1 MNYKSIKKLS
11 KQINKDNYLNAL
23 GLVGIGL
30 IITAAFCALPFM
42 IRKLFIGNFS
52 TYSVIFLF
60 ISSVYYV
67 FRAAYSAG
75 ETAWYSGR
83 ITRRKDCYKR
93 FIFWLKPKYV
103 FKAIRLKTLLFLI
116 KSTVTIVFVSPA
128 LLTILFAIN
137 LAFTGG
143 IEVSVF
149 AALIIGGFVLMLVG
163 LIFSFIINQRFFL
176 AKYLLS
182 DNPKLGVFQVI
193 KQSNNLTE
201 GQLHYIVKFRL
212 GFIPWFLLCL
222 LIFPTIYVYPHYKQS
237 SCIIAKELRL

>member
-1 MNYKSIKKLS
+1 MNYKNVKKLS
-11 KQINKDNYLNAL
+11 KQINKDNYLNAF
-23 GLVGIGL
+23 GLAATGL
-30 IITAAFCALPFM
+30 IITAIFCILPILIKKLFVGRFM
-42 IRKLFIGNFS
+42 I
-52 TYSVIFLF
+52 YSVLFLVV
-60 ISSVYYV
+60 SSGYYV
-67 FRAAYSAG
+67 FRTAFSAG

-83 ITRRKDCYKR
+83 ITKRKDCYKR

-116 KSTVTIVFVSPA
+116 KKAVTLVFVSPA
-128 LLTILFAIN
+128 LLTILFAIS

-143 IEVSVF
+143 LEVNVF
-149 AALIIGGFVLMLVG
+149 ATLIIGGCILMFVG
-163 LIFSFIINQRFFL
+163 LIFSFIINQSFFL

-193 KQSNNLTE
+193 KQSKNLTE

-212 GFIPWFLLCL
+212 GFIPLFLLSL
-222 LIFPTIYVYPHYKQS
+222 LIFPIIYVYPHYKQS